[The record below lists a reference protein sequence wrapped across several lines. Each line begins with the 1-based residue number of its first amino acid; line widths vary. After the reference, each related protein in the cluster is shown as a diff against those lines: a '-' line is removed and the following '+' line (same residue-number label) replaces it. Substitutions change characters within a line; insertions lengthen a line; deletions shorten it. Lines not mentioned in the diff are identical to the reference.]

1 MCSFSMNT
9 QLGVNEADGDD
20 DESRSTCFSLPIID
34 RDVGFIYLLV
44 VYGEGMLP
52 KGGLS
57 MLV

>member
-1 MCSFSMNT
+1 MNT